1 MKELQETI
9 SVEIENTKVENTEV
23 AELKEKIK
31 TLERT
36 SESDQKIRDFLSSKK
51 IN

>member
-36 SESDQKIRDFLSSKK
+36 SESDQKIWDFLSSKK
-51 IN
+51 KF